1 MKKVLITCFMLL
13 VSMSSLHA
21 KEISTYLVGKY
32 VDANS
37 AKEKLTHAG
46 FDVLAEY
53 KSVKDGVTLVFTDEA
68 LKKEASKPKRA
79 HAAILRLFVDK
90 KEKMISIT
98 NPIYFGKAFMQD
110 EYNAKVYEKELATL
124 QATFTNLKGSVDK
137 LDEDDISG
145 YHFMMGMPYY
155 EDANELGEGATAELL
170 AKVQNYKK
178 GKNVLFTLKL
188 SNESY
193 LIGYDLAKRTKKFV
207 KKIGR
212 ANGAVLPYCISIEDG
227 KATALEA
234 KYYLAISYP
243 LLSMGQFTT
252 IATVPGAIEKD
263 LSKPFK

>member
-1 MKKVLITCFMLL
+1 MLL
-13 VSMSSLHA
+13 VGMSSLNA

-32 VDANS
+32 VDVNT

-46 FDVLAEY
+46 FNVLAQY
-53 KSVKDGVTLVFTDEA
+53 KSVKEGVTLIFTDEA
-68 LKKEASKPKRA
+68 LKEEARKPKRA

-98 NPIYFGKAFMQD
+98 NPIYFGRAFMQD
-110 EYNAKVYEKELATL
+110 DYNAKVYEKELATL
-124 QATFTNLKGSVDK
+124 QATFTSLKGSTDK

-155 EDANELGEGATAELL
+155 EDVNELGEGTASELL
-170 AKVQNYKK
+170 AKLQNYKK

-188 SNESY
+188 SDENY
-193 LIGYDLAKRTKKFV
+193 LVGYDLAKRTKKFV

-212 ANGAVLPYCISIEDG
+212 ANAAVLPYCISIEDG

-252 IATVPGAIEKD
+252 IATVPGAIAKD